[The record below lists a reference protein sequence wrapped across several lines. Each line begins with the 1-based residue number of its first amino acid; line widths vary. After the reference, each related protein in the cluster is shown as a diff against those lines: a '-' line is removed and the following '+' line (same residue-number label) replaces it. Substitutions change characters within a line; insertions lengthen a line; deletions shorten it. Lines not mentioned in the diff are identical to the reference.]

1 MRMRLKAKGHGASPR
16 AALGLLAR
24 IQQHTA
30 HAGKRSFHGLSKT
43 TPEQLSLFDC
53 LDLPKP
59 T

>member
-1 MRMRLKAKGHGASPR
+1 M
-16 AALGLLAR
+16 LAR

-43 TPEQLSLFDC
+43 TPEQLNLFDS
-53 LDLPKP
+53 LELPKS